1 MYRVR
6 RRRRVLLCAVL
17 ALVLAQT
24 AFVAARHLFDSKAR
38 IPSLQH
44 RTYVS
49 KTHQTEG
56 SAVRWPQRGQAA
68 LVLGNGGPAAS
79 PDEEPVAI
87 ASLANVMTA
96 YAGET
101 GQTPRPGAAW
111 RSSPTWRSAAAGSY
125 PLPVGPRCRT
135 DVH

>member
-101 GQTPRPGAAW
+101 G
-111 RSSPTWRSAAAGSY
+111 SDAAAGGCLAFFAHVAVGGRRQ
-125 PLPVGPRCRT
+125 LPAPSGPS
-135 DVH
+135 VPN